1 MPNPWN
7 IQILYACWNPN
18 LTLQRPFL
26 DLPGPQGGQSNLQAK
41 FHHIYRAGQD
51 VPALLTGLR
60 ASAAPWTYADPLT
73 TLSVTLGFPDVP
85 RHPLPL
91 VCPLLNI
98 YEAQKPP
105 RLSFSV
111 PTHHAP
117 RQCGLPG
124 PGSPAVSDGSPA
136 VPGGILKLHLYTHV
150 CCVCIYLHRHCV
162 HG

>member
-26 DLPGPQGGQSNLQAK
+26 DLSGPQGGQSNLQAK

-60 ASAAPWTYADPLT
+60 ASAAPWTHADPLT
-73 TLSVTLGFPDVP
+73 TLSVTFGFPDVP

-91 VCPLLNI
+91 VCPLFNI
-98 YEAQKPP
+98 YEA
-105 RLSFSV
+105 RFYMCHGS
-111 PTHHAP
+111 
-117 RQCGLPG
+117 PG
-124 PGSPAVSDGSPA
+124 PEDVSEATKAVILCPHTVHPGSAACLALDLQQSRMA
-136 VPGGILKLHLYTHV
+136 HQRFLGGF
-150 CCVCIYLHRHCV
+150 
-162 HG
+162 